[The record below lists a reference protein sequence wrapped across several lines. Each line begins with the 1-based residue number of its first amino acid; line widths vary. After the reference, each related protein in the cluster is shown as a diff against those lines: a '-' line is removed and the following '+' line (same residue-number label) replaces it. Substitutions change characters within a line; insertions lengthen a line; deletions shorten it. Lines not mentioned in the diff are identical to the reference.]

1 MNSLLQAIHKKSP
14 YAGDADY
21 QTYDHRNRWQRT
33 TDGLPRGRIV
43 PGKSLLWRIALWAT
57 VVVRLRTYRTWL
69 KFIRREL
76 KYSQL
81 DKGKAK

>member
-1 MNSLLQAIHKKSP
+1 MNSLLQTIHKKSP

-33 TDGLPRGRIV
+33 TDGLPCGHIV

-69 KFIRREL
+69 KFIRRKL
-76 KYSQL
+76 KYS
-81 DKGKAK
+81 

>member
-14 YAGDADY
+14 YASDADY

-33 TDGLPRGRIV
+33 TDGLPCGHIV

-69 KFIRREL
+69 KFIRRKL
-76 KYSQL
+76 KYS
-81 DKGKAK
+81 